1 METALSFHM
10 FEPSS
15 CPHIICLRWKD
26 FNVFNLLAKRTEPH
40 LTKVL
45 KTIAEI
51 METDDLYEMK
61 NASLTNSL
69 E

>member
-1 METALSFHM
+1 M
-10 FEPSS
+10 FEPSR
-15 CPHIICLRWKD
+15 CPHIMFLGWKD
-26 FNVFNLLAKRTEPH
+26 FNVFNLLTKRTEPH

-51 METDDLYEMK
+51 METDYLYEMK
-61 NASLTNSL
+61 NASLTNLL